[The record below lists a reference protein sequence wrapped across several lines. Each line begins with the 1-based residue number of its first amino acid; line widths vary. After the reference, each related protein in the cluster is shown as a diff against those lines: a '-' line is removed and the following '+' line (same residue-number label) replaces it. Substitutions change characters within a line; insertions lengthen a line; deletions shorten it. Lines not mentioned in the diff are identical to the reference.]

1 MMKTEVILARFMS
14 IVLHPL
20 IIPTLGIIILFRL
33 NTYINFAVAEQAKRF
48 ILIMVF
54 VNTAVAPALATVLLK
69 RSGLIKNVL
78 LDERG
83 ERLFPLLMS
92 ALFYI
97 LTYYL
102 LKQITLP
109 SLIYYFVIGATL
121 LVLICLIITFRWK
134 ISIHMMS
141 MGGMT
146 GFLIA
151 ASMLLRTDITVLIML
166 AILLSGFLGA
176 SRIRLNAHTPSQV
189 YAGYALGLVV
199 MLVLYAYLRV

>member
-1 MMKTEVILARFMS
+1 MKAEVILSRFIS
-14 IVLHPL
+14 VVLHPL

-33 NTYINFAVAEQAKRF
+33 NTYISFAVAEQAKRL

-54 VNTAVAPALATVLLK
+54 INTALAPALATVLLK
-69 RSGLIKNVL
+69 RSGVIKNVL
-78 LDERG
+78 LDERD
-83 ERLFPLLMS
+83 ERLFPLLVS

-109 SLIYYFVIGATL
+109 SLIYYFVLGATL

-151 ASMLLRTDITVLIML
+151 ASLLLRTDVIVLIMFT
-166 AILLSGFLGA
+166 ILLSGFVGA
-176 SRIRLNAHTPSQV
+176 ARIRLNAHTPKQV
-189 YAGYALGLVV
+189 YAGFALGLLV
-199 MLVLYAYLRV
+199 MLMLYAYLRV

>member
-1 MMKTEVILARFMS
+1 MKTEVIIARVFS
-14 IVLHPL
+14 VALHPL

-33 NTYINFAVAEQAKRF
+33 NTYISFSVADQVKRI

-54 VNTAVAPALATVLLK
+54 VNTALAPALATVLLK
-69 RSGLIKNVL
+69 RSGVIKDVL
-78 LDERG
+78 LNERG
-83 ERLFPLLMS
+83 ERLFPLLVS

-109 SLIYYFVIGATL
+109 SLVYYFVIGATL

-151 ASMLLRTDITVLIML
+151 ASLLLRTDIILLIMFT
-166 AILLSGFLGA
+166 ILLSGFVGA
-176 SRIRLNAHTPSQV
+176 ARIRLNAHTPRQV
-189 YAGYALGLVV
+189 YAGFALGLLV
-199 MLVLYAYLRV
+199 MLTLYTYLRV

>member
-1 MMKTEVILARFMS
+1 MKTEVILARFFS
-14 IVLHPL
+14 VVLHPL

-33 NTYINFAVAEQAKRF
+33 NTYIGFAVAEQAKRF

-69 RSGLIKNVL
+69 RSGVIKNVL

-189 YAGYALGLVV
+189 YTGYVLGLVV
-199 MLVLYAYLRV
+199 MLVLYTYLRV